1 MPVLYAETRESG
13 SDEVAGLQRKKQ
25 ASIPIYRKFSRVKSY
40 ADAFFMPF
48 YLHICKIQKEGC
60 ELSAKIGQL
69 KMQSSDGKKYL
80 TEP

>member
-40 ADAFFMPF
+40 ADAFFVPF
-48 YLHICKIQKEGC
+48 FLHMSIDTIIAQTNR
-60 ELSAKIGQL
+60 
-69 KMQSSDGKKYL
+69 L
-80 TEP
+80 TLMFD